1 MNKTKKTKD
10 DIRTP
15 LDTMLRRDASSAGTD
30 LSGAI
35 RDLLTE
41 VMHLCDDSGVDFED
55 RLIAAGEVYQQE
67 RAITH
72 CIGEQDH
79 ER

>member
-10 DIRTP
+10 DIRSL
-15 LDTMLRRDASSAGTD
+15 LDTMLRRYASSAGTD

-41 VMHLCDDSGVDFED
+41 VMHLCDDSRVDFED
-55 RLIAAGEVYQQE
+55 RLITAGEVHQQE
-67 RAITH
+67 RT
-72 CIGEQDH
+72 
-79 ER
+79 ERRRSA